1 MLSMKR
7 FVFSLFLVFLAISCT
22 VVDSIDV
29 DGGKDVFYAVIESDA
44 STKVFVEDPLRV
56 LWDAGDMISIF
67 NKDTQ
72 NLPYR
77 FDGATGDNSGSFTK
91 VDEGAAGSSSSM
103 DCIVAVYPYQASTS
117 IDDEG
122 VLRVIMPE
130 EQIYRKG
137 SFGLSANTMLSTTA
151 DGDSVLV
158 FKNLGGFLVFKLY
171 GEDVTVSSIKIEGNN
186 GELLSGEA
194 TLKPEVGAIP
204 AVSLSSTAG
213 KSVTLTCETPV
224 ELGKSKEEA
233 TVFWLVVPPTDFSKG
248 LKLTITDP
256 DGKVFTKSTAKN
268 LSLARN
274 NILRFSPVEVVMRQ
288 PVTDVVEFYD
298 AVFKSYCVQ
307 NFDSDGDGEISYEE
321 AAKITQVNV
330 PSKDIVSLEGIQ
342 YFTKLKTLKC
352 NSNRLINLDVSQ
364 NTALT
369 TLNCHSNKLTRLD
382 LSNNKSLSVLN
393 CYNNQL
399 TSLDLRNNT
408 ALKELNCRANKLTS
422 LDLTNNKSLVTVY
435 CNSNALTSL
444 NVSTCASLKNLYC
457 NNNKLT
463 ALDVSPNKALEEF
476 WCYSN
481 QLTSLTVG
489 PHSALKRL
497 DCYSNRLSALD
508 LSNNTALKVLYCYS
522 NQLTSLILT
531 NDAAIEELSCNE
543 NRLPSIDVSGCPAL
557 GWLYCCSNQLT
568 SLDVT
573 KNTKLKVLHCYSNQL
588 TSLDV
593 SKCTI
598 LQFLHCYSNQ
608 LTSLDVSKNTSLM
621 DLYCYTNKLTSL
633 ELGGCAKLAH
643 LSCYSN
649 QLTSLDVSKSPLLV
663 QLSCRSN
670 PSLAKIYLKQGQT
683 ISQFDYDDK
692 VSTVVYI

>member
-7 FVFSLFLVFLAISCT
+7 SSFSLLLFLATSCT

-29 DGGKDVFYAVIESDA
+29 DRGKDVFYAVIESDT
-44 STKVFVEDPLRV
+44 STRVFVDDPLRV

-67 NKDTQ
+67 NRSTQ
-72 NLPYR
+72 NQPYR
-77 FDGATGDNSGSFTK
+77 FNGSTGDNSGSFSP
-91 VDEGAAGSSSSM
+91 VDAGTRISPSSI
-103 DCIVAVYPYQASTS
+103 DRIVAVYPYQESTI

-122 VLRVIMPE
+122 VSSVLLPDV
-130 EQIYRKG
+130 QTYRKG
-137 SFGLSANTMLSTTA
+137 SFGLSANAMVSTTA
-151 DGDSVLV
+151 DDDSTLV
-158 FKNLGGFLVFKLY
+158 FKNLGGFLVFKFY
-171 GEDVTVSSIKIEGNN
+171 GDSVSVSSIKIEGNN
-186 GELLSGEA
+186 GEFLSGVA
-194 TLKPEVGAIP
+194 TLKPEVGSVP
-204 AVSLSSTAG
+204 TVTMSSGAG
-213 KSVTLTCETPV
+213 KSVTLSCDTPV
-224 ELGKSKEEA
+224 ELGNSKEDA
-233 TVFWLVVPPTDFSKG
+233 TAFWLVVPPTLFSKG
-248 LKLTITDP
+248 LTVTLTDP
-256 DGKVFTKSTAKN
+256 DGNFFTKATTK
-268 LSLARN
+268 SLTLIRN
-274 NILRFSPVEVVMRQ
+274 NMLRFSPIEVVMHK
-288 PVTDVVEFYD
+288 PATDVVEFYD
-298 AVFKSYCVQ
+298 RVFKAYCVQ
-307 NFDSDGDGEISYEE
+307 KFDSDGDGEISYSE
-321 AAKITQVNV
+321 AEKVTQIDVS
-330 PSKDIVSLEGIQ
+330 SKDIVSLEGIQ
-342 YFTKLKTLKC
+342 YFTRLKTLKC

-382 LSNNKSLSVLN
+382 VSKNKSLSVLN

-408 ALKELNCRANKLTS
+408 ALKELNCRANKLSS

-435 CNSNALTSL
+435 CNSNALISL
-444 NVSTCASLKNLYC
+444 NVSNCASLKNLYC

-463 ALDVSPNKALEEF
+463 SLDVSPNKALVEF

-489 PHSALKRL
+489 PNSTLKRL
-497 DCYSNRLSALD
+497 DCYDNRLGELD
-508 LSNNTALKVLYCYS
+508 LSNSTALQVLYCYS

-531 NDAAIEELSCNE
+531 NDASIEELSCNE
-543 NRLPSIDVSGCPAL
+543 NRLTSLDISGCPKL
-557 GWLYCCSNQLT
+557 GWLYCCSNRLT
-568 SLDVT
+568 SLDVDN
-573 KNTKLKVLHCYSNQL
+573 NTNLKVLHCYSNQL
-588 TSLDV
+588 ASLDV

-598 LQFLHCYSNQ
+598 MQFLHCYSNH

-649 QLTSLDVSKSPLLV
+649 QLTSLDVSKSPKLV

-670 PSLAKIYLKQGQT
+670 PSLAKIFLKQGQT
-683 ISQFDYDDK
+683 ISNFDYDEK